1 MRTVLFTVNYGKVVK
16 VGKVD
21 KVAMVDYSSRSS
33 GRSVHVAPVGE
44 RSSTD

>member
-21 KVAMVDYSSRSS
+21 KVANRSII
-33 GRSVHVAPVGE
+33 RADHLDCSVHVAPVGE
-44 RSSTD
+44 RS